1 MCGQRK
7 VYFLTAPIV
16 KRFFFAPSTGRIV
29 WEKTWDI
36 LRVYRSGE
44 MVGIPITLPKAAHVE
59 GKELPGTYNDTDT
72 EMSNVCFVMCKI
84 KSLASNACYV
94 FVD

>member
-1 MCGQRK
+1 
-7 VYFLTAPIV
+7 
-16 KRFFFAPSTGRIV
+16 
-29 WEKTWDI
+29 
-36 LRVYRSGE
+36 
-44 MVGIPITLPKAAHVE
+44 MVGIPITLPKAAVE

-72 EMSNVCFVMCKI
+72 EMTPFLVRRKSNLCFVMCKI